1 MSFAVIITNVIVF
14 SIFFATVQVTIRE
27 LCSRPVA
34 VARPQLIVWLGRL
47 RWVFVAMILFTLG
60 SLIPWIYFVSFMAI
74 LIPLI
79 ARCIVLRSAE
89 EAESLE
95 DVVTLVAVKDPAAMP
110 EAIERFA
117 EGQSL
122 KIRVRCRDFAYRLRL
137 GQLPEDAIRQSRL
150 PLGVDS
156 ALALRLG
163 PAAKTERH
171 TVKLSRASGSRQG
184 GSELAVSWVSWPLM
198 SQLTYLLFLICLLIF
213 ISTFLS
219 LFIFPT
225 ISKIL
230 EEFAIEPIIPDSV
243 RTVFDSTVSFLL
255 TITAIWLALILL
267 SAATGSRM
275 LLRITPW
282 FGEWLRT
289 RNRHRGLRAMAA
301 GVAMGR
307 PIAEVLELSRRTSPA
322 RWIRSRSK
330 LAYNKVVAGQE
341 IGLALKRSGWLSAAE
356 AAWVD
361 SAILSGNLDQTLDWI
376 ASSIRRRYELKW
388 RIRVAWLV
396 PVVLILIGA
405 MVAMLAYSMFGSLV
419 QMIYTV
425 AEV

>member
-1 MSFAVIITNVIVF
+1 MPFAVIITNIIVWSILLVTLQVI
-14 SIFFATVQVTIRE
+14 IGE
-27 LCSRPVA
+27 LCNRPVA
-34 VARPQLIVWLGRL
+34 VARPRLIVWLGRF
-47 RWVFVAMILFTLG
+47 RWVFVAMIFLTLG
-60 SLIPWIYFVSFMAI
+60 SLMPWIYFVSFMAI
-74 LIPLI
+74 LIPII

-95 DVVTLVAVKDPAAMP
+95 DVVALVAAKAPAAMP
-110 EAIERFA
+110 DAIERFA
-117 EGQSL
+117 DGRSL
-122 KIRVRCRDFAYRLRL
+122 TMGVRCRDFAHRLRS

-150 PLGVDS
+150 PLGVDA
-156 ALALRLG
+156 ALAMRLG
-163 PAAKTERH
+163 PAAKPRLQT
-171 TVKLSRASGSRQG
+171 TKQSGADGTCQSE
-184 GSELAVSWVSWPLM
+184 SELATSWVSWPLM
-198 SQLTYLLFLICLLIF
+198 SQLTYLMFLICLLVI
-213 ISTFLS
+213 IGTFLS
-219 LFIFPT
+219 MFIFPT
-225 ISKIL
+225 ISKML
-230 EEFAIEPIIPDSV
+230 EEFDIQPVISDSV
-243 RTVFDSTVSFLL
+243 RTGFDSSVSFLL
-255 TITAIWLALILL
+255 AMMAIWMVLILL
-267 SAATGSRM
+267 AAVTGSRI

-289 RNRHRGLRAMAA
+289 RNRHRGLKAMAA

-330 LAYNKVVAGQE
+330 LAYNKVVAGQD
-341 IGLALKRSGWLSAAE
+341 IALALQSAGWLSGAE

-361 SAILSGNLDQTLDWI
+361 SAIRTGNLAQTLDWI

-405 MVAMLAYSMFGSLV
+405 MVTIPAYYLFGSLA

-425 AEV
+425 SEI